1 MITVRDILSTK
12 GNNIWS
18 VSPDATMLAALKTM
32 AEKNVGALLVKAGDK
47 MVGIVSERDIARG
60 IANTGGFKPDAPVR
74 EFMTEEVYTVPLD
87 MSTDKCMQM
96 MTQLHIRHLP
106 VCDQENMIGII
117 SIGDVVKSVI
127 SDQEST
133 IEDLQN
139 YIMGRGYGR

>member
-12 GNNIWS
+12 GNVIWS
-18 VSPDATMLAALKTM
+18 VSPDTSMLDTVKYMT
-32 AEKNVGALLVKAGDK
+32 EKNVGALLVKKDEQ
-47 MVGIVSERDIARG
+47 MVGIISERDFARG
-60 IANTGGFKPDAPVR
+60 IANSGGFQPDAPVSD
-74 EFMTEEVYTVPLD
+74 FMTEEIYTAPLD

-106 VCDQENMIGII
+106 VCDGNEMVGII

-127 SDQEST
+127 TDQEST

-139 YIMGRGYGR
+139 YILGRGYGR